1 MIDKNSEY
9 SRRRNELE
17 AKHYGGEE
25 SACCFAVVGKSAEN
39 VRLYQ
44 LIYKNSEYSRRRNK
58 LEAKHYGGEES
69 ACCFAVVG
77 KLVV

>member
-1 MIDKNSEY
+1 MSLSVSGAKLLLFGGYFKTFSAENVRENVRLYQLIDKNSEY

-25 SACCFAVVGKSAEN
+25 SAC
-39 VRLYQ
+39 Y
-44 LIYKNSEYSRRRNK
+44 
-58 LEAKHYGGEES
+58 
-69 ACCFAVVG
+69 FAVVG